1 MIHRNGKT
9 SETVGPT
16 DNPEQAK
23 DKIPGTPEEQM
34 SALYQLTLT
43 WIQKLE
49 RSRIAEYTELLNRPW
64 RLIWLNI
71 LSGVAKGVG
80 IAIGFTFFAATIIY
94 VLQLLGALNLPIIG
108 DYIADIV
115 RIVQRQLDLNT
126 Y

>member
-1 MIHRNGKT
+1 
-9 SETVGPT
+9 
-16 DNPEQAK
+16 
-23 DKIPGTPEEQM
+23 M

-80 IAIGFTFFAATIIY
+80 IAIGFTFLRRPSFMFCSC
-94 VLQLLGALNLPIIG
+94 LGRLIFL
-108 DYIADIV
+108 
-115 RIVQRQLDLNT
+115 
-126 Y
+126 